1 MPTLENNCYN
11 FDFNDLY
18 QLSEN
23 DLYEKIGEYYIPY
36 ENEYR
41 QKDNKVWFL
50 AVKIAI
56 FVIIVSLT
64 IYCFICY
71 PSLILWLITAF
82 MLSIMPIAISLAI
95 IFPACN
101 RSREKARKH
110 CRINMGKEI
119 FYRHLPQIQ
128 VLLCK
133 NGEPRFI
140 IQEITSGEIRNI
152 ASMLLS
158 AISIPEGIVY
168 YFAMLILKLG
178 LNKFCA
184 LSFEK

>member
-1 MPTLENNCYN
+1 
-11 FDFNDLY
+11 
-18 QLSEN
+18 
-23 DLYEKIGEYYIPY
+23 
-36 ENEYR
+36 
-41 QKDNKVWFL
+41 
-50 AVKIAI
+50 
-56 FVIIVSLT
+56 
-64 IYCFICY
+64 
-71 PSLILWLITAF
+71 

-101 RSREKARKH
+101 RNREKARKH
-110 CRINMGKEI
+110 CRINKGKEI